1 MIDYIFSHKIVRYGF
16 IGGISTLIHI
26 SIASLFIYFVSNS
39 LFLSNI
45 TGFLVAYI
53 FSYTIQSKFVFENKI
68 SLEKA
73 IKYFLVQIGALIIA
87 ILLSDI
93 LNEFNSYIKSIIVAF
108 LLPLVT
114 FFIHKFWTFRDL
126 KA

>member
-1 MIDYIFSHKIVRYGF
+1 MINYIFSHKIVRYGF

-26 SIASLFIYFVSNS
+26 SIASLFIYFISNS

-45 TGFLVAYI
+45 TGFVVAYI
-53 FSYTIQSKFVFENKI
+53 FSYTIQSKFVFENQI

-114 FFIHKFWTFRDL
+114 FFIHKFWTF
-126 KA
+126 KV

>member
-1 MIDYIFSHKIVRYGF
+1 LIDYIFSYKIVRYGF
-16 IGGISTLIHI
+16 IGGISTFIHI
-26 SIASLFIYFVSNS
+26 SIASLFIYFISNS

-53 FSYTIQSKFVFENKI
+53 FSYTVQSKFVFDNKI
-68 SLEKA
+68 SIEKA
-73 IKYFLVQIGALIIA
+73 TKYFLVQIGALIIA

-114 FFIHKFWTFRDL
+114 FFIHKFWTFRV
-126 KA
+126 

>member
-1 MIDYIFSHKIVRYGF
+1 MINYIFSHKIVRYGF

-26 SIASLFIYFVSNS
+26 STASLFIYFISNS

-114 FFIHKFWTFRDL
+114 FFIHKFWTFRVS
-126 KA
+126 